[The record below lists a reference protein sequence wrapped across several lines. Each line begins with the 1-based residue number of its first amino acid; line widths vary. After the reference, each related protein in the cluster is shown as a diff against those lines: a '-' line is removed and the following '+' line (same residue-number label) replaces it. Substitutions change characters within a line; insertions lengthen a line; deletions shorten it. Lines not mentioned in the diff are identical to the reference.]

1 MQSWGWFAVA
11 LLLGWLGTLIYA
23 LAGPPDPPAV
33 AAASAQQPRATSKI
47 TPGKPVASIL
57 VTVLWVVG
65 FVAIPSVSGHIPLD
79 PVNYAVSLNSK
90 WLWIILFTVIWLMF
104 QLFWRASSETTK
116 LSLGVSYTLV
126 WLALAFFF
134 PFKDPTIESQ
144 AGTVAFFLLAGGLGL
159 VLIWTRFLADEV

>member
-1 MQSWGWFAVA
+1 MMMKSHH
-11 LLLGWLGTLIYA
+11 
-23 LAGPPDPPAV
+23 
-33 AAASAQQPRATSKI
+33 I
-47 TPGKPVASIL
+47 TPGKPVVS
-57 VTVLWVVG
+57 VLATLLWIIG
-65 FVAIPSVSGHIPLD
+65 FVAIPSVSLHIPND
-79 PVNYAVSLNSK
+79 PVNYAISLNLK
-90 WLWIILFTVIWLMF
+90 WIWIIAFGVIWLMF

-159 VLIWTRFLADEV
+159 VLIWTRFFADEL